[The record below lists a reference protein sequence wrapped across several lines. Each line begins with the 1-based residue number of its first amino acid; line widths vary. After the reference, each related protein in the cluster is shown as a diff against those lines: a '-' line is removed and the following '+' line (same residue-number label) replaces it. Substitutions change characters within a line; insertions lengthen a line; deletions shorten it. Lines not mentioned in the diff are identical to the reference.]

1 MKEEGSGALMKI
13 EYPIFFFY
21 YKDLEKAFNFY
32 KEVLGFKLAIDQGWC
47 KILKIMESAY
57 LGLVDEKRGSLKS
70 VKEKGALLTLVVD
83 DVEAWHDGLSNKRIP
98 GLTPIFTNEEI
109 GVKGFFF
116 EDPEGYKIEIQKFL
130 K

>member
-1 MKEEGSGALMKI
+1 MKI

-21 YKDLEKAFNFY
+21 YKDLEQAFNFY
-32 KEVLGFKLAIDQGWC
+32 QEVLNFKLEIDQGWC
-47 KILKIMESAY
+47 KILKIRESAY
-57 LGLVDEKRGSLKS
+57 LGLVDERRGSLKA

-83 DVEAWHDGLSNKRIP
+83 KVEAWHEHLARKKVQ
-98 GLTPIFTNEEI
+98 GLTPIFKNEEI
-109 GVKGFFF
+109 GVQGFFF

>member
-1 MKEEGSGALMKI
+1 MEATMKI

-21 YKDLEKAFNFY
+21 YKDLEKALDFYRRVFNFTL
-32 KEVLGFKLAIDQGWC
+32 EIDQGWC
-47 KILKIMESAY
+47 KILKINESAY
-57 LGLVDEKRGSLKS
+57 LGLVDERKGSLKW
-70 VKEKGALLTLVVD
+70 VKDKGALLTLVVD
-83 DVEAWHDGLSNKRIP
+83 DVEAWHEDLSKKGIP